1 MRFNKEF
8 DDYINFDD
16 LELQLSGLH
25 IDIGVKKKRIKRA
38 PEERKEIEA
47 QIEKILKEDIPA
59 VEALIA
65 TRPPAPELPPR
76 KPLMKVV
83 GIVEEI
89 DVMKVVGYFQER
101 EYDPEA
107 FAKHEENEQVGALIL
122 AMIGNTA
129 GSAVTSQSS
138 VRSKSYCDF
147 VRGRINGKPFYGWL
161 GKTNIQVGDYVE
173 MAAMEKNEEY
183 VVYAVTH
190 PDRRTISITP
200 NCDQGLDGYI
210 RSCRLYFRL
219 VIAFFIFLF
228 FIPLAWNGDLTLRIL
243 MYMVLFWIVAEPI
256 ICFISDRLE
265 RKNPKQN
272 YVLAGLIFEAS
283 GFKNPTEVD
292 LIKIT
297 KKKLKSKDISVKKND
312 PIWPD
317 RACTVNYYYYY

>member
-1 MRFNKEF
+1 MSKNKYFDEF
-8 DDYINFDD
+8 IDFESLKDEYSSLKIKIDVSNEMLCECPNYENKIRSEIIGYESKIAE
-16 LELQLSGLH
+16 LEVILANEPIKPILPPTSSLIKLSG
-25 IDIGVKKKRIKRA
+25 II
-38 PEERKEIEA
+38 
-47 QIEKILKEDIPA
+47 
-59 VEALIA
+59 
-65 TRPPAPELPPR
+65 
-76 KPLMKVV
+76 
-83 GIVEEI
+83 EEI
-89 DVMKVVGYFQER
+89 SIMKVVGYFQER

-107 FAKHEENEQVGALIL
+107 FAKHEENEQVGTLIL

-138 VRSKSYCDF
+138 VRVKSYCNF
-147 VRGRINGKPFYGWL
+147 VRGKINGKQFYGWL

-183 VVYAVTH
+183 VIYAVTH
-190 PDRRTISITP
+190 PDRRTISVTP

-210 RSCRLYFRL
+210 RSCRLYVLL
-219 VIAFFIFLF
+219 VISFIILLF

-256 ICFISDRLE
+256 IYFISDRLE

-272 YVLAGLIFEAS
+272 YVLAGLIFEAL

-297 KKKLKSKDISVKKND
+297 KKKLKSKDMSVKKND
-312 PIWPD
+312 LVWPD